1 MLQAALMFFV
11 LALVALIFGA
21 SGFAGM
27 SMEIG
32 RILLIAFLILAAV
45 SAVIGMVRGRNPKI
59 LP

>member
-1 MLQAALMFFV
+1 MLQAALLFFV
-11 LALVALIFGA
+11 LALVALVFGA

-32 RILLIAFLILAAV
+32 RILLITFLILAAL
-45 SAVIGMVRGRNPKI
+45 SAVVGLVRGRNPRI